1 VKRKLIAAI
10 GVAGMMVSIAACG
23 SDSGSDKGKDGGKA
37 AGGDKTL
44 TVWVMDGSAP
54 DAWMAEVNK
63 AFEAKH
69 PGVKVKVEKQI
80 WNGIQEKVT
89 TALSEDTPPD
99 VLELGNTQTAGYA
112 VTGGLADLSGD
123 KATLGYDAWNKGM
136 VASNELDGKL
146 YSAPWYAA
154 NRVVVYD
161 KAAFKKAGVT
171 PPKTRAEWID
181 GLKKLKASDPKSQA
195 IYLPG
200 QSWYVLAGLIWDEG
214 SDLAVKDGDK
224 WKGNLSSPEAVSA
237 MNFYK
242 ELASYST
249 APKDKDEATPQQS
262 TDIIPKGGV
271 ASWIGLGWEAGGA
284 IDAMKKAGKT
294 ADFGYFP
301 IPGKTADKPGSVFLG
316 GSNLAIAE
324 RSKNKDLAKE
334 WLALAAGK
342 EFMTKYA
349 TATEGA
355 LLPNT
360 DSAQFKPAAGSF
372 AEAMAASSASGKVTP
387 VTPGWANVET
397 APNPIKDYMTKV
409 LKGEDAKKAGEAA
422 DKVINER
429 INQQ

>member
-1 VKRKLIAAI
+1 MKRKLIAAI
-10 GVAGMMVSIAACG
+10 GVAGMMVSVAACG
-23 SDSGSDKGKDGGKA
+23 TDSGDKGDKGGKA
-37 AGGDKTL
+37 QGGDKTL

-54 DAWMAEVNK
+54 DAWMAGVNK
-63 AFEAKH
+63 EFEAKH
-69 PGVKVKVEKQI
+69 PGVKVKVEKQQ

-123 KATLGYDAWNKGM
+123 KAKLGYDGWNKGM
-136 VASNELDGKL
+136 TASAELDGKL

-154 NRVVVYD
+154 SRVVVYD

-181 GLKKLKASDPKSQA
+181 GLKKLKAADPKSQP

-200 QSWYVLAGLIWDEG
+200 QSWYVLAGFVWDEG
-214 SDLAVKDGDK
+214 GDLAVKDGDK
-224 WKGNLSSPEAVSA
+224 WKGALSSPEALNA

-262 TDIIPKGGV
+262 TDIVPKGGV

-301 IPGKTADKPGSVFLG
+301 IPGKTADKPGSVFFG
-316 GSNLAIAE
+316 GSNLAVSE
-324 RSKNKDLAKE
+324 RSQNKDLAKE

-342 EFMTKYA
+342 DQMTKYA
-349 TATEGA
+349 AATEGA
-355 LLPNT
+355 LLPNN
-360 DSAQFKPAAGSF
+360 DAAQFKPAAGSF
-372 AEAMAASSASGKVTP
+372 AEAMALAAGVGKITP

-409 LKGEDAKKAGEAA
+409 LKGEDAKAAAEAA
-422 DKVINER
+422 DKVIGER
-429 INQQ
+429 VNQQ

>member
-1 VKRKLIAAI
+1 MKRKLIAAV
-10 GVAGMMVSIAACG
+10 GVAGMMFGVAACG
-23 SDSGSDKGKDGGKA
+23 GDSDGKGTTEA
-37 AGGDKTL
+37 AGNKTL

-54 DAWMAEVNK
+54 APWLEAVNK
-63 AFEAKH
+63 EFEAKH
-69 PGVKVKVEKQI
+69 KGVKVKVETQQ
-80 WNGIQEKVT
+80 WNGIQERVT

-112 VTGGLADLSGD
+112 ATGGLADLSGD
-123 KATLGYDAWNKGM
+123 KAELGGDGWNKGM
-136 VASNELDGKL
+136 LASAEYDGKL

-161 KAAFKKAGVT
+161 KAAYAKAKVT
-171 PPKTRAEWID
+171 PPKTRDEWIA
-181 GLKKLKASDPKSQA
+181 GLEKLKAADSKTQP

-200 QSWYVLAGLIWDEG
+200 QSWYVLAGFLWDEG
-214 SDLAVKDGDK
+214 GDFAVKDGDK
-224 WKGNLSSPEAVSA
+224 WKGTLATPEAASA
-237 MNFYK
+237 MEFYK
-242 ELASYST
+242 KLQSFST

-262 TDIIPKGGV
+262 TDIVPKGGV

-301 IPGKTADKPGSVFLG
+301 IPGKTADKPGSVFFG
-316 GSNLAIAE
+316 GSNLAISE

-342 EFMTKYA
+342 EQMTKYSA
-349 TATEGA
+349 AVTGA
-355 LLPNT
+355 LLPNN
-360 DSAQFKPAAGSF
+360 DAAQFKPTAGSF
-372 AEAMAASSASGKVTP
+372 AEAMAQAAASGNITP

-397 APNPIKDYMTKV
+397 APNPIKEYMTKV
-409 LKGEDAKKAGEAA
+409 LKGEDATKAGEAA
-422 DKVINER
+422 DKVITER

>member
-1 VKRKLIAAI
+1 MKRKLIAAV
-10 GVAGMMVSIAACG
+10 GVAGMVVSVAACG
-23 SDSGSDKGKDGGKA
+23 ADKGGDKGA
-37 AGGDKTL
+37 SGDKTL

-54 DAWMAEVNK
+54 DAWMAAVNK
-63 AFEAKH
+63 EFEAAHK
-69 PGVKVKVEKQI
+69 GVKVKVEKQQ

-89 TALSEDTPPD
+89 AALSEDNAPD

-112 VTGGLADLSGD
+112 ATGGLADLTGD
-123 KATLGYDAWNKGM
+123 KAELGYDGWNKGM
-136 VASNELDGKL
+136 LAASELDGKL

-154 NRVVVYD
+154 SRVVVYD
-161 KAAFKKAGVT
+161 KAAFAKAGVT
-171 PPKTRAEWID
+171 PPKTRQEWID
-181 GLKKLKASDPKSQA
+181 GLKKLKAADPKGQA

-214 SDLAVKDGDK
+214 GDLAVKDGDK
-224 WKGNLSSPEAVSA
+224 WKGQLATPQAAAA

-262 TDIIPKGGV
+262 TDIVPKGGV

-301 IPGKTADKPGSVFLG
+301 IPGKTADKPGSVFFG
-316 GSNLAIAE
+316 GSNLAVAE
-324 RSKNKDLAKE
+324 RSANKDLAKE

-342 EFMTKYA
+342 AQMAKYA
-349 TATEGA
+349 QATEGG
-355 LLPNT
+355 LLPNN
-360 DSAQFKPAAGSF
+360 DAAQFKPAAGSF
-372 AEAMAASSASGKVTP
+372 AEAMAQAAGVGKITP

-397 APNPIKDYMTKV
+397 APNPIKDFMTKV
-409 LKGEDAKKAGEAA
+409 LKGEDPAKAGEAA

-429 INQQ
+429 INQK

>member
-1 VKRKLIAAI
+1 MKRKLIAAI
-10 GVAGMMVSIAACG
+10 GVAGMMVGIAACG
-23 SDSGSDKGKDGGKA
+23 SDDGKGGGA
-37 AGGDKTL
+37 DAGGNKTL

-54 DAWMAEVNK
+54 DAWIKNVNK
-63 AFEAKH
+63 EFEAKH
-69 PGVKVKVEKQI
+69 KGVKVKVEIQQ

-112 VTGGLADLSGD
+112 ATGGLADLTED
-123 KATLGYDAWNKGM
+123 KAKLGADGWNKGM
-136 VASNELDGKL
+136 LASNELDGKL

-181 GLKKLKASDPKSQA
+181 GLKKLKASDAKTQP

-200 QSWYVLAGLIWDEG
+200 QSWYVYAGFVWDEG
-214 SDLAVKDGDK
+214 GDLAVKDGDK
-224 WKGNLSSPEAVSA
+224 WKGNLSSAEAVAA

-242 ELASYST
+242 ELQSYST

-262 TDIIPKGGV
+262 TDIVPKGGV

-301 IPGKTADKPGSVFLG
+301 IPGKTADKPGSVFFG
-316 GSNLAIAE
+316 GSNLAVSE
-324 RSKNKDLAKE
+324 RSPNKDLAKE

-342 EFMTKYA
+342 EHMAKYA
-349 TATEGA
+349 EATQGA
-355 LLPNT
+355 LLPNN
-360 DSAQFKPAAGSF
+360 DAAQFKPAAGSF
-372 AEAMAASSASGKVTP
+372 AEAMAKAAPVGKITP

-422 DKVINER
+422 DKVITER
-429 INQQ
+429 VNQQ

>member
-1 VKRKLIAAI
+1 MKRKLIAAI
-10 GVAGMMVSIAACG
+10 GVAGMMVGLAACG
-23 SDSGSDKGKDGGKA
+23 SDSGKGGSTDADGN
-37 AGGDKTL
+37 KTL

-54 DAWMAEVNK
+54 DAWIKEVNK
-63 AFEAKH
+63 EFEAQHK
-69 PGVKVKVEKQI
+69 GVKVKVEVQQ

-112 VTGGLADLSGD
+112 ATGGLADLTGD
-123 KATLGYDAWNKGM
+123 KAKLGADGWNKGM
-136 VASNELDGKL
+136 LASNELDGKL

-161 KAAFKKAGVT
+161 KAVFKKAGVT
-171 PPKTRAEWID
+171 PPKTRAEWIA
-181 GLKKLKASDPKSQA
+181 GLKKIKASDSKVQP

-200 QSWYVLAGLIWDEG
+200 QSWYVYAGFVWDEG
-214 SDLAVKDGDK
+214 GDLAVKDGDK
-224 WKGNLSSPEAVSA
+224 WKGNLASPQAVAA

-242 ELASYST
+242 ELQSYST

-262 TDIIPKGGV
+262 TDIVPKGGV

-301 IPGKTADKPGSVFLG
+301 IPGKTADKPGSVFFG
-316 GSNLAIAE
+316 GSNLAVAE
-324 RSKNKDLAKE
+324 RSPNKELAKE

-342 EFMTKYA
+342 AQMAKYA
-349 TATEGA
+349 QATGGA
-355 LLPNT
+355 LLPNN
-360 DSAQFKPAAGSF
+360 DAAQFKPEAGSF
-372 AEAMAASSASGKVTP
+372 AEAMAQAAPVGRITP

-409 LKGEDAKKAGEAA
+409 LKGEDPKAAGEAA
-422 DKVINER
+422 DKVITER
-429 INQQ
+429 VNQQ

>member
-1 VKRKLIAAI
+1 MKRKLIAAI
-10 GVAGMMVSIAACG
+10 GVAGMMVSVAACG
-23 SDSGSDKGKDGGKA
+23 TDSGDKGDKGGKA
-37 AGGDKTL
+37 QGGDKTL

-54 DAWMAEVNK
+54 DAWMAGVNK
-63 AFEAKH
+63 EFEAKH
-69 PGVKVKVEKQI
+69 PGVKVKVEKQQ

-123 KATLGYDAWNKGM
+123 KAKLGYDGWNKGM
-136 VASNELDGKL
+136 TASAELDGKL

-154 NRVVVYD
+154 SRVVVYD

-181 GLKKLKASDPKSQA
+181 GLKKLKAADPKSQP

-200 QSWYVLAGLIWDEG
+200 QSWYVLAGFVWDEG
-214 SDLAVKDGDK
+214 GDLAVKDGDK
-224 WKGNLSSPEAVSA
+224 WKGALSSPEALNA

-262 TDIIPKGGV
+262 TDIVPKGGV

-301 IPGKTADKPGSVFLG
+301 IPGKTADKPGSVFFG
-316 GSNLAIAE
+316 GSNLAVAE
-324 RSKNKDLAKE
+324 RSQNKDLAKE

-342 EFMTKYA
+342 EQMTKYA
-349 TATEGA
+349 EATAGA
-355 LLPNT
+355 LLPNN
-360 DSAQFKPAAGSF
+360 DAAQFKPAAGSF
-372 AEAMAASSASGKVTP
+372 AEAMALAAGVGKITP

-409 LKGEDAKKAGEAA
+409 LKGGDAKAAAEAA
-422 DKVINER
+422 DKVIGER
-429 INQQ
+429 VNQQ